1 MEFTPSQ
8 EERKSFAFNAKL
20 FILDAITL
28 LLVLPGYGILKNDKI
43 IDNSLRTR
51 FQYVLPDGKLCLPK
65 GGAFLLWIRA
75 FCYEKTDFILQGI
88 GRCFIMN
95 MP

>member
-28 LLVLPGYGILKNDKI
+28 LLVLPGYGILKNEKI
-43 IDNSLRTR
+43 TDNSLRTR
-51 FQYVLPDGKLCLPK
+51 FQFALPDGKLCLPK
-65 GGAFLLWIRA
+65 GGT
-75 FCYEKTDFILQGI
+75 FCYGTEHSSTDLQRGVCPI
-88 GRCFIMN
+88 QMKRSEFFRL
-95 MP
+95 